1 MYIFKIV
8 YDLLKGK
15 KKDKSKTLKYK
26 PVYGTP
32 KSRRI
37 VGDIK
42 VSSKGVLHPPT
53 IIRRQPKSTRP

>member
-15 KKDKSKTLKYK
+15 KKDKSRTLKYK

-42 VSSKGVLHPPT
+42 VTSKGVLHPPT
-53 IIRRQPKSTRP
+53 INRHRPRSIRP